1 MSVKGSVSDGEDT
14 VIEVLSTSGGDD
26 TAGVRLEGHLIG
38 FDGNG
43 DWSFAGE
50 GGLHLG
56 GRSNLNIG
64 ESRDG
69 TDTLGFVV
77 FAGRNSSGSGGVWVV
92 GLELEWS
99 GFDVLESVVH
109 ESTIA
114 SRVLL
119 GAGDELLLREGFKGS
134 SLDGISTFNG
144 TGGGESPA

>member
-1 MSVKGSVSDGEDT
+1 

-26 TAGVRLEGHLIG
+26 TAGVRLESHLIG

-43 DWSFAGE
+43 DWSFAGK

-56 GRSNLNIG
+56 GGSSGDIS

-92 GLELEWS
+92 GFELEW
-99 GFDVLESVVH
+99 GRLDVLESVVH
-109 ESTIA
+109 ESSVT

-134 SLDGISTFNG
+134 ALDGIGTFNG

>member
-1 MSVKGSVSDGEDT
+1 M
-14 VIEVLSTSGGDD
+14 IEVLSTSGGDD

-43 DWSFAGE
+43 DWSDGK

-56 GRSNLNIG
+56 GGVSNIG
-64 ESRDG
+64 EGGDSS
-69 TDTLGFVV
+69 DTLGFGVV
-77 FAGRNSSGSGGVWVV
+77 AAGDSTGTGGVWVV

-99 GFDVLESVVH
+99 GLDVLESVVH

-134 SLDGISTFNG
+134 SLEIGR
-144 TGGGESPA
+144 AHV